1 MNPHLERGRVLLMQ
15 NRPKD
20 AEKEFQKAL
29 ADDPQDAIAMAL
41 MAECYM
47 ESNRYPDAL
56 DMAKNAVHEEPE
68 IPFLYYV
75 LAKSQYYNKR
85 IKDARQT
92 IASGLE
98 MDPENA
104 DFYMMLANVEF
115 YEDKWEAALQAAQN
129 GLALEPDSVN
139 LINLRAQALVRLN
152 RKEEAAITMDEAL
165 RKAPEDS
172 YSHANKGWI
181 AMERGEFDNAVLHFR
196 EALKLNPTNNYARSG
211 LKEAIKGKN
220 LLYRY
225 ALKYFFWVS
234 KMSENNRWLFII
246 GLYIVYRVIIWLA
259 DQYPAIAP
267 LLYPLI
273 AGYIIFAF
281 SSWIAAPISN
291 LFLQLHP
298 LGKYALTDDE
308 RLGANV
314 TGAIGGLALASFV
327 AYFFTG
333 GGLFQALGIV
343 FAVLLIPV
351 GGSFSVDAR
360 SKARKYLLLYTLALA
375 LSGLF
380 WVFTEEII
388 GLAILGFG
396 VFAFSWVANYMI
408 NQDRKEFYD

>member
-1 MNPHLERGRVLLMQ
+1 MNHHLERGRLLLMQ

-20 AEKEFQKAL
+20 AEIEFQKAL
-29 ADDPQDAIAMAL
+29 QQDPQDAIAMAL
-41 MAECYM
+41 LAECYM
-47 ESNRYPDAL
+47 ESSRFPEAL
-56 DMAKNAVHEEPE
+56 EMAKNAVHEEPE
-68 IPFLYYV
+68 IPFLFYV
-75 LAKSQYYNKR
+75 LAKAQYYNKR

-104 DFYMMLANVEF
+104 DFYLMLSNIEF
-115 YEDKWEAALQAAQN
+115 YDENWQAALEAAKN

-152 RKEEAAITMDEAL
+152 RKEEAAVTMDEAL
-165 RKAPEDS
+165 RRAPEDS

-181 AMERGEFDNAVLHFR
+181 AMERGEFDQSVLHFR
-196 EALKLNPTNNYARSG
+196 EALKLNPTNTYARSG

-220 LLYRY
+220 LLYRGV
-225 ALKYFFWVS
+225 LKYFFWVS
-234 KMSENNRWLFII
+234 KMSEKNRWAFII
-246 GLYIVYRVIIWLA
+246 GLYVVYRIIIWA
-259 DQYPAIAP
+259 AEQYPTIAP

-273 AGYIIFAF
+273 AAYVIFAF

-308 RLGANV
+308 RLGANI
-314 TGAIGGLALASFV
+314 TGAVGAIALGCLIVFIV
-327 AYFFTG
+327 NG
-333 GGLFQALGIV
+333 NVLFQALGIV
-343 FAVLLIPV
+343 LGVLLIPV
-351 GGSFSVDAR
+351 GGTFSVDER
-360 SKARKYLLLYTLALA
+360 SKARKYLLMYTAALA

-380 WVFTEEII
+380 WVFTGQLF

-396 VFAFSWVANYMI
+396 VFAFSWVANYFI
-408 NQDRKEFYD
+408 SKDRKEFYD